1 MKRSIAFLA
10 LSATLSS
17 FAAFAAEPASQAVET
32 ISSNYQY
39 GMPMDVAKVVSI
51 TPDSSAADCEVGTT
65 HMVYVDHQ
73 GETHE
78 IAYKE
83 MGNCSRL

>member
-10 LSATLSS
+10 LTATLSS
-17 FAAFAAEPASQAVET
+17 FAAFAAEPAGQAVET
-32 ISSNYQY
+32 SNYQY
-39 GMPMDVAKVVSI
+39 GMPVDVAKVVSI
-51 TPDSSAADCEVGTT
+51 TPDSNAADCEVGTT

>member
-17 FAAFAAEPASQAVET
+17 FAALAAEPASQAVET
-32 ISSNYQY
+32 SNYQY
-39 GMPMDVAKVVSI
+39 GMPVDVAKVVSI
-51 TPDSSAADCEVGTT
+51 TPDSNAADCEVGTT